1 LFALPP
7 VALDLLTVGHI
18 LLTIGHLQQGI
29 AMRRA
34 RSDDDK
40 QERREAILATA
51 AAMYDRDPSFG
62 AFTMAGLAKE
72 AGLAKGTL
80 YLYFRTKEELFLAL
94 LEAGFHAWFDDVD
107 ARLES
112 ATAAWTQDDAAD
124 AIVRSIRGREALARL
139 LSIMP
144 AIVEHN
150 VEFDAALRF
159 KRHVMQRAGVTG
171 SRLEARLPWLRA
183 GDGARFLVHLHALVI
198 GVWQLAEP
206 SPVIR
211 RVMESPELAAARV
224 DFEQDLRFLL
234 AALLRGMQG
243 ARS

>member
-1 LFALPP
+1 
-7 VALDLLTVGHI
+7 
-18 LLTIGHLQQGI
+18 
-29 AMRRA
+29 MRRA
-34 RSDDDK
+34 RSDEDK
-40 QERREAILATA
+40 QERRDAILATA
-51 AAMYDRDPSFG
+51 GEMYGRDPSFA
-62 AFTMAGLAKE
+62 AFTMAALAKE

-94 LEAGFHAWFDDVD
+94 LESGFDAWFDDVD
-107 ARLES
+107 ARL
-112 ATAAWTQDDAAD
+112 AGPGAWTPDAAAQ
-124 AIVRSIRGREALARL
+124 AIVRSIRGRETLARL

-159 KRHVMQRAGVTG
+159 KRRVMERAAVTG
-171 SRLEARLPWLRA
+171 DRLQARLSWMRP
-183 GDGARFLVHLHALVI
+183 GDGARFLIHLHALVI

-211 RVMESPELAAARV
+211 RVMESPELAPARV

-234 AALLRGMQG
+234 ASLLRGMQ
-243 ARS
+243 AAQS